1 MKQFYSVMFSVD
13 NTNKEQNFVIDLN
26 EMTDFN
32 SRESRA
38 TKAIFDKIILE
49 PRKEVVDNLLD
60 MLQSGKI

>member
-38 TKAIFDKIILE
+38 TKAFFDQFILE